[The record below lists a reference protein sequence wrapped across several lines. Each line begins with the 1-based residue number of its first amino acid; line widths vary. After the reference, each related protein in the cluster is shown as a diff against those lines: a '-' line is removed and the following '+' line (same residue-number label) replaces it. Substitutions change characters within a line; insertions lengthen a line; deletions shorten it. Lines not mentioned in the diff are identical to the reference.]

1 MDLIYTNQNREDIG
15 VLQDFSLD
23 LAFGSGENDFE
34 LTVSRENNVAQA
46 GCYIYIQGTE
56 YGGIIDA
63 VKSDT
68 GTAEV
73 TYSGRTWHG
82 ILNSKILEPDSGQ
95 AYLTVSGDANTVLS
109 TLIARMGLGALFQA
123 LSTPSGITVKSYQFD
138 RYVSGYNGILK
149 MLKTVGAK
157 LRIVHDGTNVV
168 ISAVPVTDYT
178 QDGVSDDQTALTVLK
193 TKNKVNHL
201 ICLGTGELADRMVIH
216 LYADA
221 AGNISRTQTFTGLE
235 EYTAVYDY
243 SSVESE
249 DDLVAGGTER
259 FKELLQQDQLDVNF
273 PESDD
278 IYSVGDIVGA
288 TDNVTGISIAVP
300 VTKKI
305 VKIEG
310 DLVSVTIETST
321 TTVSAQAS
329 TGTGGGGG
337 GSIGTMDYNQLENR
351 PTLNGKTL
359 EGDVD
364 ETDPTVPAW
373 AKNPVKPT
381 YTAADIATADNRSV
395 EAALAEKTNTS
406 VLPNDGN
413 GVKTKFRCA
422 KNGYTG
428 KNNPTRYYAL
438 CKFPVSNDGNYAS
451 AIVSGRIGG
460 WTYADMSYMHA
471 LIWNRDVPGITLID
485 IAGLNSQINN
495 VWKRCNLVMYVGS
508 DNTATVYIAVS
519 GTYVFDLDIKV
530 FQSTASILYDGTYST
545 IAPNGTLVVS
555 ASTASQRLELHGGKA
570 YMSGNELA
578 TTTAAKTATLTV
590 AGWTGSAPYVQSV
603 TITGLTDAK
612 KAMVYPV
619 YGSDTPANIALKE
632 ACGMVSFASR
642 SGSTLTFTCL
652 EDKPTVDIPIT
663 VEVYV

>member
-34 LTVSRENNVAQA
+34 LTVSRENNVADS

-95 AYLTVSGDANTVLS
+95 AYLTVSGDANTVLA
-109 TLIARMGLGALFQA
+109 TLIVRMGLGALFQA
-123 LSTPSGITVKSYQFD
+123 LSTPSGITVKTYQFD
-138 RYVSGYNGILK
+138 RYISGYNGILK

-157 LRIVHDGTNVV
+157 LRIVHNGTNVV
-168 ISAVPVTDYT
+168 VSAVSVTDYT

-259 FKELLQQDQLDVNF
+259 FRELLQQDQLDVNF

-310 DLVSVTIETST
+310 DLVSVAIETNTES
-321 TTVSAQAS
+321 VSAQAS
-329 TGTGGGGG
+329 TGTGGGSG
-337 GSIGTMDYNQLENR
+337 GSVGTMDYNQLENR
-351 PTLNGKTL
+351 PMLNGKTL

-381 YTAADIATADNRSV
+381 YTAAEVGAVTKDYVDGKRLTFYVALPANWTGSGPYKQTIAVEGILETDTPHITPMCYWGSDATDATAQAVS
-395 EAALAEKTNTS
+395 AEWAKVS
-406 VLPNDGN
+406 CAIAVGN
-413 GVKTKFRCA
+413 GIHFVCYKE
-422 KNGYTG
+422 
-428 KNNPTRYYAL
+428 P
-438 CKFPVSNDGNYAS
+438 
-451 AIVSGRIGG
+451 
-460 WTYADMSYMHA
+460 
-471 LIWNRDVPGITLID
+471 
-485 IAGLNSQINN
+485 
-495 VWKRCNLVMYVGS
+495 
-508 DNTATVYIAVS
+508 
-519 GTYVFDLDIKV
+519 
-530 FQSTASILYDGTYST
+530 
-545 IAPNGTLVVS
+545 
-555 ASTASQRLELHGGKA
+555 
-570 YMSGNELA
+570 
-578 TTTAAKTATLTV
+578 TTAAFV
-590 AGWTGSAPYVQSV
+590 IQ
-603 TITGLTDAK
+603 I
-612 KAMVYPV
+612 
-619 YGSDTPANIALKE
+619 
-632 ACGMVSFASR
+632 
-642 SGSTLTFTCL
+642 
-652 EDKPTVDIPIT
+652 
-663 VEVYV
+663 EVIR

>member
-95 AYLTVSGDANTVLS
+95 AYLTVSGDANTVLA
-109 TLIARMGLGALFQA
+109 TLINRMGLGELFKA

-149 MLKTVGAK
+149 MLKAVGAK
-157 LRIVHDGTNVV
+157 LRIFHNGTNVV
-168 ISAVPVTDYT
+168 VSAVPVTDYT

-193 TKNKVNHL
+193 AKNKVNHL
-201 ICLGTGELADRMVIH
+201 ICLGTGELADRMIIH

-221 AGNISRTQTFTGLE
+221 SGNISRTQTFTGLD

-249 DDLVAGGTER
+249 EDLVAGGTER

-278 IYSVGDIVGA
+278 IYSVGDIVGG

-321 TTVSAQAS
+321 ATVSAQAS
-329 TGTGGGGG
+329 TGGG
-337 GSIGTMDYNQLENR
+337 GSSGGGSEELIAGSGIAVEGWKISTAAAPYNILDNSYFPNPVNQDGISSVTASAWTRIIDRWRAFSQSGTAKLQADGILISGDFSQPISVSDSAKY
-351 PTLNGKTL
+351 NGKTL
-359 EGDVD
+359 
-364 ETDPTVPAW
+364 TFA
-373 AKNPVKPT
+373 AKIGGSVYCVSFSVNLDGSYHEDSV
-381 YTAADIATADNRSV
+381 AT
-395 EAALAEKTNTS
+395 
-406 VLPNDGN
+406 P
-413 GVKTKFRCA
+413 
-422 KNGYTG
+422 Y
-428 KNNPTRYYAL
+428 
-438 CKFPVSNDGNYAS
+438 
-451 AIVSGRIGG
+451 GRI
-460 WTYADMSYMHA
+460 
-471 LIWNRDVPGITLID
+471 
-485 IAGLNSQINN
+485 
-495 VWKRCNLVMYVGS
+495 
-508 DNTATVYIAVS
+508 YIAVGS
-519 GTYVFDLDIKV
+519 AKDLAVLIR
-530 FQSTASILYDGTYST
+530 
-545 IAPNGTLVVS
+545 N
-555 ASTASQRLELHGGKA
+555 
-570 YMSGNELA
+570 N
-578 TTTAAKTATLTV
+578 
-590 AGWTGSAPYVQSV
+590 TGSAVVEWAALYEGAYTTDTIPAYQPKGYAVERAECLRYRERVRVIGVISKGSYDGSVFRFGVNYSEKRVIPTISIVEFWSPGWYGQSDMGNVTVQV
-603 TITGLTDAK
+603 
-612 KAMVYPV
+612 
-619 YGSDTPANIALKE
+619 
-632 ACGMVSFASR
+632 
-642 SGSTLTFTCL
+642 
-652 EDKPTVDIPIT
+652 EDKFRAAICTDKAATAGLIAYCTVWVNADL
-663 VEVYV
+663 

>member
-1 MDLIYTNQNREDIG
+1 MDLIYTNRSREDIG

-95 AYLTVSGDANTVLS
+95 AYLTVSGDANTALA

-216 LYADA
+216 LYVDA
-221 AGNISRTQTFTGLE
+221 AGNISRTQTFTGLD

-249 DDLVAGGTER
+249 EDLVSGGVER
-259 FKELLQQDQLDVNF
+259 FKELLQQDQLDVDF

-310 DLVSVTIETST
+310 DLVSVSIETT
-321 TTVSAQAS
+321 TESVSAQAS
-329 TGTGGGGG
+329 AGGGSGGGGAAALIAG
-337 GSIGTMDYNQLENR
+337 DGIEISGRTISALPPVAGAGIAVDGRKISTVAPRNLLDNSDFRNPVNQRGQGSYSGAAYTIDRWRTWGSSDVV
-351 PTLNGKTL
+351 TLNSNGITISADALWQYLKETTPESGK
-359 EGDVD
+359 
-364 ETDPTVPAW
+364 
-373 AKNPVKPT
+373 T
-381 YTAADIATADNRSV
+381 YTAAVKLADGTISVASGVLQSTGYSFGNEHFSVGIDENNKSLYFGLKGGSYVWAALYIGEFTADTLPPYQSRGYAAELV
-395 EAALAEKTNTS
+395 E
-406 VLPNDGN
+406 
-413 GVKTKFRCA
+413 CM
-422 KNGYTG
+422 
-428 KNNPTRYYAL
+428 RYYELVRGGGAISHAEYSGAKVRL
-438 CKFPVSNDGNYAS
+438 GFSFFPKRVTPSIGIIEFWSPGYYGQSQMGNLTVDD
-451 AIVSGRIGG
+451 IN
-460 WTYADMSYMHA
+460 
-471 LIWNRDVPGITLID
+471 NRRATIISDNAGA
-485 IAGLNSQINN
+485 AGLYALYQF
-495 VWKRCNLVMYVGS
+495 
-508 DNTATVYIAVS
+508 AVS
-519 GTYVFDLDIKV
+519 ADI
-530 FQSTASILYDGTYST
+530 
-545 IAPNGTLVVS
+545 
-555 ASTASQRLELHGGKA
+555 
-570 YMSGNELA
+570 
-578 TTTAAKTATLTV
+578 
-590 AGWTGSAPYVQSV
+590 
-603 TITGLTDAK
+603 
-612 KAMVYPV
+612 
-619 YGSDTPANIALKE
+619 
-632 ACGMVSFASR
+632 
-642 SGSTLTFTCL
+642 
-652 EDKPTVDIPIT
+652 
-663 VEVYV
+663 

>member
-95 AYLTVSGDANTVLS
+95 AYLTVSGDANTVLA
-109 TLIARMGLGALFQA
+109 TLIVRMGLGALFQA
-123 LSTPSGITVKSYQFD
+123 LFTPSGITVKSYQFD

-157 LRIVHDGTNVV
+157 LRIVHNGTNVV
-168 ISAVPVTDYT
+168 VSAVPVTDYT

-243 SSVESE
+243 SNVESE

-310 DLVSVTIETST
+310 DLVSVTIETNTES
-321 TTVSAQAS
+321 VSVQAS
-329 TGTGGGGG
+329 TGGG
-337 GSIGTMDYNQLENR
+337 GSSGGGSEELIAGSGIAVEGRKISTAAAPYNILDNSDFTNPVNQRGQTTYTSTYGGYTIDRWITNASLTLNVNTSTVTALSSGNTQNEFYQKIANPDRLLGKAITFAIKTDIGTFVTNATVPSDFTESWAIIGTAVNTDFGQICVQMSDKSTHVILAVVAVKSGVGVTIHWAAVYEGNYTADTLPAYQPKGYAVELAECQRYYRYFDYVTASIPGDAYIWLS
-351 PTLNGKTL
+351 LNF
-359 EGDVD
+359 
-364 ETDPTVPAW
+364 PPMRTVPAFSTG
-373 AKNPVKPT
+373 ALYGGDNKPISGASIDGANASKTGVTTLHVTGNNGAPV
-381 YTAADIATADNRSV
+381 YM
-395 EAALAEKTNTS
+395 
-406 VLPNDGN
+406 
-413 GVKTKFRCA
+413 
-422 KNGYTG
+422 
-428 KNNPTRYYAL
+428 
-438 CKFPVSNDGNYAS
+438 
-451 AIVSGRIGG
+451 VSG
-460 WTYADMSYMHA
+460 
-471 LIWNRDVPGITLID
+471 
-485 IAGLNSQINN
+485 
-495 VWKRCNLVMYVGS
+495 
-508 DNTATVYIAVS
+508 
-519 GTYVFDLDIKV
+519 
-530 FQSTASILYDGTYST
+530 
-545 IAPNGTLVVS
+545 
-555 ASTASQRLELHGGKA
+555 
-570 YMSGNELA
+570 
-578 TTTAAKTATLTV
+578 
-590 AGWTGSAPYVQSV
+590 
-603 TITGLTDAK
+603 
-612 KAMVYPV
+612 
-619 YGSDTPANIALKE
+619 IALN
-632 ACGMVSFASR
+632 AD
-642 SGSTLTFTCL
+642 L
-652 EDKPTVDIPIT
+652 
-663 VEVYV
+663 

>member
-15 VLQDFSLD
+15 VLHDFSLD

-109 TLIARMGLGALFQA
+109 TLIVRMGLGALFQA
-123 LSTPSGITVKSYQFD
+123 LSTPSGITVKTYQFD
-138 RYVSGYNGILK
+138 RYISGYNGILK

-157 LRIVHDGTNVV
+157 LRIVHNGTNVV
-168 ISAVPVTDYT
+168 VSAVPVTDYT

-201 ICLGTGELADRMVIH
+201 ICLGTGELADRMVVH

-243 SSVESE
+243 SSVDNEE
-249 DDLVAGGTER
+249 DLISGGTER

-310 DLVSVTIETST
+310 DLVSVAIETNTES
-321 TTVSAQAS
+321 VSAQAS
-329 TGTGGGGG
+329 TGGG
-337 GSIGTMDYNQLENR
+337 GSSGGSEELIAGSGIAVEGRKISTAAAPYNILDNSDFRNPVNQDGISSVTASAWTRIIDRWRAYSQSGTAKLQADGILISGDFSQSISVSDGAKY
-351 PTLNGKTL
+351 NGKTL
-359 EGDVD
+359 
-364 ETDPTVPAW
+364 TFA
-373 AKNPVKPT
+373 AK
-381 YTAADIATADNRSV
+381 
-395 EAALAEKTNTS
+395 
-406 VLPNDGN
+406 
-413 GVKTKFRCA
+413 
-422 KNGYTG
+422 
-428 KNNPTRYYAL
+428 
-438 CKFPVSNDGNYAS
+438 
-451 AIVSGRIGG
+451 IGG
-460 WTYADMSYMHA
+460 SVYCVSISVNLDGSYHENSVA
-471 LIWNRDVPGITLID
+471 TPYGLIYII
-485 IAGLNSQINN
+485 
-495 VWKRCNLVMYVGS
+495 VGS
-508 DNTATVYIAVS
+508 AKDLAVLIRN
-519 GTYVFDLDIKV
+519 D
-530 FQSTASILYDGTYST
+530 
-545 IAPNGTLVVS
+545 
-555 ASTASQRLELHGGKA
+555 
-570 YMSGNELA
+570 
-578 TTTAAKTATLTV
+578 
-590 AGWTGSAPYVQSV
+590 TGSAVVEWAALYEGAYTTDTLPAYQPKGYAVERAECLRYREKVCVIGVISKGSYDGSVFRFGVNYSEKRVIPTISIVEFWSPGWYGQSDMGNVTVQV
-603 TITGLTDAK
+603 EDRFRAAICTDKAATAGL
-612 KAMVYPV
+612 
-619 YGSDTPANIALKE
+619 IAY
-632 ACGMVSFASR
+632 C
-642 SGSTLTFTCL
+642 
-652 EDKPTVDIPIT
+652 TVWVNADL
-663 VEVYV
+663 

>member
-15 VLQDFSLD
+15 VLHDFSLD

-95 AYLTVSGDANTVLS
+95 AYLTVSGDANTVLA
-109 TLIARMGLGALFQA
+109 TLIARMGLGALFKA
-123 LSTPSGITVKSYQFD
+123 LSTHSGITVKSYQFD

-149 MLKTVGAK
+149 MLKAVGAK
-157 LRIVHDGTNVV
+157 LRIVHNGTNVV

-221 AGNISRTQTFTGLE
+221 AGKISRTQTFTGLD

-249 DDLVAGGTER
+249 DDLVSGGTER

-310 DLVSVTIETST
+310 DLVSVAIETST
-321 TTVSAQAS
+321 ESVSAQAS
-329 TGTGGGGG
+329 TGGGGGGGG
-337 GSIGTMDYNQLENR
+337 GSTLTPGAVTTDILADGAVTNDKIADGTIDESKLSFSVPSLLDIYPVGAIYLSVSSTSPE
-351 PTLNGKTL
+351 TLFGGIWEQIQDRFLLAAGSSYPAGETGGEATHTLTTDEMPSHAHNFSRGNG
-359 EGDVD
+359 
-364 ETDPTVPAW
+364 
-373 AKNPVKPT
+373 T
-381 YTAADIATADNRSV
+381 YT
-395 EAALAEKTNTS
+395 
-406 VLPNDGN
+406 
-413 GVKTKFRCA
+413 
-422 KNGYTG
+422 GY
-428 KNNPTRYYAL
+428 
-438 CKFPVSNDGNYAS
+438 
-451 AIVSGRIGG
+451 AIVDMAESVNSKWGVHWETQSGYWCNNGQMQNTGG
-460 WTYADMSYMHA
+460 GAAH
-471 LIWNRDVPGITLID
+471 
-485 IAGLNSQINN
+485 NN
-495 VWKRCNLVMYVGS
+495 MPPYLAVYVWKR
-508 DNTATVYIAVS
+508 TA
-519 GTYVFDLDIKV
+519 
-530 FQSTASILYDGTYST
+530 
-545 IAPNGTLVVS
+545 
-555 ASTASQRLELHGGKA
+555 
-570 YMSGNELA
+570 
-578 TTTAAKTATLTV
+578 
-590 AGWTGSAPYVQSV
+590 
-603 TITGLTDAK
+603 
-612 KAMVYPV
+612 
-619 YGSDTPANIALKE
+619 
-632 ACGMVSFASR
+632 
-642 SGSTLTFTCL
+642 
-652 EDKPTVDIPIT
+652 
-663 VEVYV
+663 

>member
-95 AYLTVSGDANTVLS
+95 AYLTVSGDANTVLA

-123 LSTPSGITVKSYQFD
+123 LSTPSGITVKTYQFD
-138 RYVSGYNGILK
+138 RYISGYNGILK

-249 DDLVAGGTER
+249 DDLVAGGMER

-310 DLVSVTIETST
+310 DLVSVAIETNTES
-321 TTVSAQAS
+321 VSVQAS
-329 TGTGGGGG
+329 TGGG
-337 GSIGTMDYNQLENR
+337 GSSGGGSEELIAGSGIAVEGRKISTAAAPYNILDNSYFLNPVNQDGISSVTSPAWTRIIDRWRAFSQSGTI
-351 PTLNGKTL
+351 TLRADGILVSGDFSQPISVADSAKYNGKTL
-359 EGDVD
+359 
-364 ETDPTVPAW
+364 TFA
-373 AKNPVKPT
+373 AKIGGSVYCVSYSVNLDGS
-381 YTAADIATADNRSV
+381 YHEDSTATPYGRIYIVVGSNKDIA
-395 EAALAEKTNTS
+395 
-406 VLPNDGN
+406 VLI
-413 GVKTKFRCA
+413 R
-422 KNGYTG
+422 
-428 KNNPTRYYAL
+428 NN
-438 CKFPVSNDGNYAS
+438 
-451 AIVSGRIGG
+451 
-460 WTYADMSYMHA
+460 
-471 LIWNRDVPGITLID
+471 
-485 IAGLNSQINN
+485 
-495 VWKRCNLVMYVGS
+495 
-508 DNTATVYIAVS
+508 
-519 GTYVFDLDIKV
+519 
-530 FQSTASILYDGTYST
+530 
-545 IAPNGTLVVS
+545 
-555 ASTASQRLELHGGKA
+555 
-570 YMSGNELA
+570 
-578 TTTAAKTATLTV
+578 
-590 AGWTGSAPYVQSV
+590 TGSAVVEWAALYEGTYTTDTLPAYQPKGYAVERAECLRYREKVCVIGVISKGSYDGSV
-603 TITGLTDAK
+603 FRFGVNYSEKRVIPTISIVDFWSPGWYGQNDMGNVTAQVEDRFRAAIVTDKAATAGLVA
-612 KAMVYPV
+612 Y
-619 YGSDTPANIALKE
+619 
-632 ACGMVSFASR
+632 C
-642 SGSTLTFTCL
+642 
-652 EDKPTVDIPIT
+652 TVWVNADL
-663 VEVYV
+663 

>member
-1 MDLIYTNQNREDIG
+1 MDLIYTNQNRHDIG

-23 LAFGSGENDFE
+23 LAFGSSENDFE

-95 AYLTVSGDANTVLS
+95 AYLTVSGDANTVLA
-109 TLIARMGLGALFQA
+109 TLIARMGLGALFRA

-221 AGNISRTQTFTGLE
+221 AGNISRTQTFTGLD

-249 DDLVAGGTER
+249 DDLVSGGTER

-310 DLVSVTIETST
+310 DLVSVAIETNTES
-321 TTVSAQAS
+321 VSVQAS
-329 TGTGGGGG
+329 TGGG
-337 GSIGTMDYNQLENR
+337 GSSGGSEELIAGSGIAVEGRKISTAAAPRNLLDNSDFRNPVNQRGQGSYSGATYTIDRWRTWESSAVV
-351 PTLNGKTL
+351 TLNSNGITISADALWQYLKETTPESGK
-359 EGDVD
+359 
-364 ETDPTVPAW
+364 
-373 AKNPVKPT
+373 T
-381 YTAADIATADNRSV
+381 YTAAVKLADGTISVASGVLQSTGYSFGNEHFSVGIDENNKSLYFGLKGGSYVWAALYIGEFTADTLPLYQSRGYAAELV
-395 EAALAEKTNTS
+395 E
-406 VLPNDGN
+406 
-413 GVKTKFRCA
+413 CM
-422 KNGYTG
+422 
-428 KNNPTRYYAL
+428 RYYELVRGGGAISHAEYSGAKVRL
-438 CKFPVSNDGNYAS
+438 GFSFFPKRVTPSIGIIEFWSPGYYGQSQMGNLTVDD
-451 AIVSGRIGG
+451 IN
-460 WTYADMSYMHA
+460 
-471 LIWNRDVPGITLID
+471 NRRATIISDNAGA
-485 IAGLNSQINN
+485 AGLYALYQF
-495 VWKRCNLVMYVGS
+495 
-508 DNTATVYIAVS
+508 AVS
-519 GTYVFDLDIKV
+519 ADI
-530 FQSTASILYDGTYST
+530 
-545 IAPNGTLVVS
+545 
-555 ASTASQRLELHGGKA
+555 
-570 YMSGNELA
+570 
-578 TTTAAKTATLTV
+578 
-590 AGWTGSAPYVQSV
+590 
-603 TITGLTDAK
+603 
-612 KAMVYPV
+612 
-619 YGSDTPANIALKE
+619 
-632 ACGMVSFASR
+632 
-642 SGSTLTFTCL
+642 
-652 EDKPTVDIPIT
+652 
-663 VEVYV
+663 

>member
-1 MDLIYTNQNREDIG
+1 MDLIYTTQNREDIG
-15 VLQDFSLD
+15 VLHDFSLD

-46 GCYIYIQGTE
+46 GCYIFIQGTE

-95 AYLTVSGDANTVLS
+95 AYLTVSGDANTVLA
-109 TLIARMGLGALFQA
+109 TLIARMGLGALFRA

-221 AGNISRTQTFTGLE
+221 AGNISRTQTFTGLD

-249 DDLVAGGTER
+249 DDLVSGGTER

-278 IYSVGDIVGA
+278 IYNVGDIVGA

-310 DLVSVTIETST
+310 DLVSVSIETT
-321 TTVSAQAS
+321 TESVSAQAS
-329 TGTGGGGG
+329 AAGGSGGG
-337 GSIGTMDYNQLENR
+337 GSAALIAGDGIEINGRTISALPPIAGAGIAVDGRKISQTAPRNLLDNSDFRNPVNQR
-351 PTLNGKTL
+351 GQGSYSGATYTIDRWRTWGSSDVVTLNSNGITISADALWQYLKETTPESGK
-359 EGDVD
+359 
-364 ETDPTVPAW
+364 
-373 AKNPVKPT
+373 T
-381 YTAADIATADNRSV
+381 YTAAVKLADGTISVASGVLQSTGYSFGNEHFSVGIDENNKSLYFGLKGGSYVWAALYIGEFTADTLPPYQSRGYAAELV
-395 EAALAEKTNTS
+395 E
-406 VLPNDGN
+406 
-413 GVKTKFRCA
+413 CM
-422 KNGYTG
+422 
-428 KNNPTRYYAL
+428 RYYELVRGGGAISHAEYSGAKVRL
-438 CKFPVSNDGNYAS
+438 GFSFFPKRVTPSIGIIEFWSPGYYGQSQMGNLTVDD
-451 AIVSGRIGG
+451 IN
-460 WTYADMSYMHA
+460 
-471 LIWNRDVPGITLID
+471 NRRATIISDNAGA
-485 IAGLNSQINN
+485 AGLYALYQF
-495 VWKRCNLVMYVGS
+495 
-508 DNTATVYIAVS
+508 AVS
-519 GTYVFDLDIKV
+519 ADI
-530 FQSTASILYDGTYST
+530 
-545 IAPNGTLVVS
+545 
-555 ASTASQRLELHGGKA
+555 
-570 YMSGNELA
+570 
-578 TTTAAKTATLTV
+578 
-590 AGWTGSAPYVQSV
+590 
-603 TITGLTDAK
+603 
-612 KAMVYPV
+612 
-619 YGSDTPANIALKE
+619 
-632 ACGMVSFASR
+632 
-642 SGSTLTFTCL
+642 
-652 EDKPTVDIPIT
+652 
-663 VEVYV
+663 

>member
-34 LTVSRENNVAQA
+34 LTVSRENNVADS

-68 GTAEV
+68 VTAEV

-95 AYLTVSGDANTVLS
+95 AYLTVSGDTNTVLS
-109 TLIARMGLGALFQA
+109 TLIVRMGLGALFQA
-123 LSTPSGITVKSYQFD
+123 LSTPSGITVKTYQFD

-168 ISAVPVTDYT
+168 VSAVPVTDYT

-201 ICLGTGELADRMVIH
+201 ICLGTGELADRMVVH

-249 DDLVAGGTER
+249 EDLISGGTER
-259 FKELLQQDQLDVNF
+259 FRELLQQDQLDVNF

-278 IYSVGDIVGA
+278 IYDVGDIVGA

-310 DLVSVTIETST
+310 DLVSVAIETNTES
-321 TTVSAQAS
+321 VSAQAS
-329 TGTGGGGG
+329 TGGG
-337 GSIGTMDYNQLENR
+337 GSSGGSEELIAGSGIAVEGRKISTVAAPHNLLDNSDFRNPVAQAGIPGMHGTMRYAIDR
-351 PTLNGKTL
+351 
-359 EGDVD
+359 
-364 ETDPTVPAW
+364 W
-373 AKNPVKPT
+373 
-381 YTAADIATADNRSV
+381 IA
-395 EAALAEKTNTS
+395 
-406 VLPNDGN
+406 
-413 GVKTKFRCA
+413 
-422 KNGYTG
+422 
-428 KNNPTRYYAL
+428 
-438 CKFPVSNDGNYAS
+438 
-451 AIVSGRIGG
+451 
-460 WTYADMSYMHA
+460 
-471 LIWNRDVPGITLID
+471 
-485 IAGLNSQINN
+485 
-495 VWKRCNLVMYVGS
+495 
-508 DNTATVYIAVS
+508 NTATVTQQKNCLRASGETWTVELRQYIDDVSTLHGKTLTFAVKLRS
-519 GTYVFDLDIKV
+519 PMTNVYIGVFPSDNNGFI
-530 FQSTASILYDGTYST
+530 DGTYR
-545 IAPNGTLVVS
+545 TLWFN
-555 ASTASQRLELHGGKA
+555 ASTDWSVALVQCTIPAEATALYVAINNPNEGVDNYYEVEWAALYEGAYTADTLPKYQPKGYAAEELECKRYFGRIDSWSIVPGVITWENKL
-570 YMSGNELA
+570 
-578 TTTAAKTATLTV
+578 TLTV
-590 AGWTGSAPYVQSV
+590 PYPVKMRVNPTATVAKGSIIVDGEYININETPSAVVSYYGYLNVRFDTAITGSHTSRSAVFAP
-603 TITGLTDAK
+603 
-612 KAMVYPV
+612 
-619 YGSDTPANIALKE
+619 SDTALYFN
-632 ACGMVSFASR
+632 AD
-642 SGSTLTFTCL
+642 L
-652 EDKPTVDIPIT
+652 
-663 VEVYV
+663 

>member
-1 MDLIYTNQNREDIG
+1 MDLIYTTQKREDIG
-15 VLQDFSLD
+15 VLHDFSLD
-23 LAFGSGENDFE
+23 LAFGSSENDFE

-95 AYLTVSGDANTVLS
+95 AYLTVSGDANTVLA
-109 TLIARMGLGALFQA
+109 TLIVRMGLGALFRA
-123 LSTPSGITVKSYQFD
+123 LSTPSGITVKTYQFD

-243 SSVESE
+243 SSVENEE
-249 DDLVAGGTER
+249 DLISGGTER
-259 FKELLQQDQLDVNF
+259 FRELLQQDQLDVNF

-310 DLVSVTIETST
+310 DLVSVSIETT
-321 TTVSAQAS
+321 TESVSAQAS
-329 TGTGGGGG
+329 AAGGSGGG
-337 GSIGTMDYNQLENR
+337 GSAALIAGDGIEINGRTISALPPIAGAGIAVDGRKISQTAPRNLLDNSDFRNPVNQR
-351 PTLNGKTL
+351 GQGSYSGATYTIDRWRTWGSSDVVTLNSNGITISADALWQYLKETTPESGK
-359 EGDVD
+359 
-364 ETDPTVPAW
+364 
-373 AKNPVKPT
+373 T
-381 YTAADIATADNRSV
+381 YTAAVKLADGTISVASGVLQSTGYSFGNEHFSVGIDENNKSLYFGLKGGSYVWAALYIGEFTADTLPPYQSRGYAAELV
-395 EAALAEKTNTS
+395 E
-406 VLPNDGN
+406 
-413 GVKTKFRCA
+413 CM
-422 KNGYTG
+422 
-428 KNNPTRYYAL
+428 RYYELVRGGGAISHAEYSGAKVRL
-438 CKFPVSNDGNYAS
+438 GFSFFPKRVTPSIGIIEFWSPGYYGQSQMGNLTVDD
-451 AIVSGRIGG
+451 IN
-460 WTYADMSYMHA
+460 
-471 LIWNRDVPGITLID
+471 NRRATIISDNAGA
-485 IAGLNSQINN
+485 AGLYALYQF
-495 VWKRCNLVMYVGS
+495 
-508 DNTATVYIAVS
+508 AVS
-519 GTYVFDLDIKV
+519 ADI
-530 FQSTASILYDGTYST
+530 
-545 IAPNGTLVVS
+545 
-555 ASTASQRLELHGGKA
+555 
-570 YMSGNELA
+570 
-578 TTTAAKTATLTV
+578 
-590 AGWTGSAPYVQSV
+590 
-603 TITGLTDAK
+603 
-612 KAMVYPV
+612 
-619 YGSDTPANIALKE
+619 
-632 ACGMVSFASR
+632 
-642 SGSTLTFTCL
+642 
-652 EDKPTVDIPIT
+652 
-663 VEVYV
+663 

>member
-1 MDLIYTNQNREDIG
+1 MDLIYTNQNRQDIG
-15 VLQDFSLD
+15 VLHDFSLD

-95 AYLTVSGDANTVLS
+95 AYLTVSGDANTVLA
-109 TLIARMGLGALFQA
+109 TLINRMRLGALFQA

-168 ISAVPVTDYT
+168 VSAVPVTDYT

-193 TKNKVNHL
+193 TKNTVNHL

-221 AGNISRTQTFTGLE
+221 AGNISRTQTFTGLD

-243 SSVESE
+243 SSVGSE

-259 FKELLQQDQLDVNF
+259 FRELLQQDQLDVNF

-310 DLVSVTIETST
+310 DLVSVAIETNTES
-321 TTVSAQAS
+321 VSVQAS
-329 TGTGGGGG
+329 TGGG
-337 GSIGTMDYNQLENR
+337 GSSGGGSEELIAGSGIAVEGRKISTAAAPYNILDNSDFRNPVNQRGQTSYTSTYGGYTIDRWIANAALTLNVNTSTVTALSSGNTQNEFYQKIANPDRLLGKAITFAIKTDIGTFVTNVTVPSDFAESWAIIGTAVDTDFGQIRVQMSDNSTHVILAVVAVKSGVGVTIHWAALYEGEYTAD
-351 PTLNGKTL
+351 TLPAYQPKGYAVERAECLRYHEKVCVIGVISKGSYDGSVFRFGVNYSEKR
-359 EGDVD
+359 VI
-364 ETDPTVPAW
+364 PTVSIVEFWSPGW
-373 AKNPVKPT
+373 YGQSDMGNVTVQVEDKFR
-381 YTAADIATADNRSV
+381 AAICTDKAATAGLIAYCTVWVN
-395 EAALAEKTNTS
+395 
-406 VLPNDGN
+406 
-413 GVKTKFRCA
+413 
-422 KNGYTG
+422 
-428 KNNPTRYYAL
+428 
-438 CKFPVSNDGNYAS
+438 
-451 AIVSGRIGG
+451 
-460 WTYADMSYMHA
+460 AD
-471 LIWNRDVPGITLID
+471 L
-485 IAGLNSQINN
+485 
-495 VWKRCNLVMYVGS
+495 
-508 DNTATVYIAVS
+508 
-519 GTYVFDLDIKV
+519 
-530 FQSTASILYDGTYST
+530 
-545 IAPNGTLVVS
+545 
-555 ASTASQRLELHGGKA
+555 
-570 YMSGNELA
+570 
-578 TTTAAKTATLTV
+578 
-590 AGWTGSAPYVQSV
+590 
-603 TITGLTDAK
+603 
-612 KAMVYPV
+612 
-619 YGSDTPANIALKE
+619 
-632 ACGMVSFASR
+632 
-642 SGSTLTFTCL
+642 
-652 EDKPTVDIPIT
+652 
-663 VEVYV
+663 

>member
-95 AYLTVSGDANTVLS
+95 AYLTVSGDANTVLA
-109 TLIARMGLGALFQA
+109 TLIVRMGLGALFQA
-123 LSTPSGITVKSYQFD
+123 LSTPSGITVKTYQFD
-138 RYVSGYNGILK
+138 RYISGYNGILK

-157 LRIVHDGTNVV
+157 LRIVHTGTNVV
-168 ISAVPVTDYT
+168 VSAVPVTDYT

-243 SSVESE
+243 SSVDNEE
-249 DDLVAGGTER
+249 DLISGGTER

-321 TTVSAQAS
+321 ATVSAQAS
-329 TGTGGGGG
+329 TGGG
-337 GSIGTMDYNQLENR
+337 GSSGGGSEELIAGSGIAVEGRKISAVAPRNLLDNSDFRNPVNQRGQSSYSGATYTIDRWRTWESSAVV
-351 PTLNGKTL
+351 TLNSNGITISADALWQYLKETTPEAGKTH
-359 EGDVD
+359 
-364 ETDPTVPAW
+364 
-373 AKNPVKPT
+373 
-381 YTAADIATADNRSV
+381 TAAVKLADGTISVASGVLQSTGYSFGNEHFSVGIDENNKSLYFGLKGGSYVWAALYIGEFTADTLPPYQSRGYAAELV
-395 EAALAEKTNTS
+395 E
-406 VLPNDGN
+406 
-413 GVKTKFRCA
+413 CM
-422 KNGYTG
+422 
-428 KNNPTRYYAL
+428 RYYELVRGGGAISHAEYSGAKVL
-438 CKFPVSNDGNYAS
+438 LGFSFFPKRATPSIGIIEFWSPGYYGQSQMGNLTVDD
-451 AIVSGRIGG
+451 IN
-460 WTYADMSYMHA
+460 
-471 LIWNRDVPGITLID
+471 NRRATIISDNAGA
-485 IAGLNSQINN
+485 AGLYALYQF
-495 VWKRCNLVMYVGS
+495 
-508 DNTATVYIAVS
+508 AVS
-519 GTYVFDLDIKV
+519 ADI
-530 FQSTASILYDGTYST
+530 
-545 IAPNGTLVVS
+545 
-555 ASTASQRLELHGGKA
+555 
-570 YMSGNELA
+570 
-578 TTTAAKTATLTV
+578 
-590 AGWTGSAPYVQSV
+590 
-603 TITGLTDAK
+603 
-612 KAMVYPV
+612 
-619 YGSDTPANIALKE
+619 
-632 ACGMVSFASR
+632 
-642 SGSTLTFTCL
+642 
-652 EDKPTVDIPIT
+652 
-663 VEVYV
+663 

>member
-15 VLQDFSLD
+15 VLHDFSLD

-95 AYLTVSGDANTVLS
+95 AYFTVSGDANTVLA

-123 LSTPSGITVKSYQFD
+123 LSTPSGITVKTYQFD

-201 ICLGTGELADRMVIH
+201 ICLGAGELADRMVIH

-221 AGNISRTQTFTGLE
+221 AGNISRTQTFTGLD

-259 FKELLQQDQLDVNF
+259 FKELLQQDQLDVDF

-310 DLVSVTIETST
+310 DLVSVAIETNTES
-321 TTVSAQAS
+321 VSAQAS
-329 TGTGGGGG
+329 TGGG
-337 GSIGTMDYNQLENR
+337 GSSGGGSEELIAGSGIAVEGRKISTAAAPYNILDNSDFRNPVNQDGISSVTASAWTRIIDRWRAYSQSGTAKLQADGILISGDFSQPISVSDSAKY
-351 PTLNGKTL
+351 NGKTL
-359 EGDVD
+359 
-364 ETDPTVPAW
+364 TFA
-373 AKNPVKPT
+373 AKIGGNV
-381 YTAADIATADNRSV
+381 YCVSFHVNLDGSHHEDSVAT
-395 EAALAEKTNTS
+395 
-406 VLPNDGN
+406 P
-413 GVKTKFRCA
+413 
-422 KNGYTG
+422 Y
-428 KNNPTRYYAL
+428 
-438 CKFPVSNDGNYAS
+438 
-451 AIVSGRIGG
+451 GRI
-460 WTYADMSYMHA
+460 Y
-471 LIWNRDVPGITLID
+471 IV
-485 IAGLNSQINN
+485 
-495 VWKRCNLVMYVGS
+495 VGS
-508 DNTATVYIAVS
+508 AKDLAV
-519 GTYVFDLDIKV
+519 LIR
-530 FQSTASILYDGTYST
+530 
-545 IAPNGTLVVS
+545 N
-555 ASTASQRLELHGGKA
+555 
-570 YMSGNELA
+570 N
-578 TTTAAKTATLTV
+578 
-590 AGWTGSAPYVQSV
+590 TGSAVVEWAALYEGAYTTDTLPAYQPKGYAVERAECLRYREKVRVIGVISKGSYDGSVFRFGVNYSEKRVIPTISIVEFWSPGWYGQSDMGNVTVQVEGKSMAAIC
-603 TITGLTDAK
+603 TDKAATAGLVA
-612 KAMVYPV
+612 Y
-619 YGSDTPANIALKE
+619 
-632 ACGMVSFASR
+632 C
-642 SGSTLTFTCL
+642 
-652 EDKPTVDIPIT
+652 TVWVNADL
-663 VEVYV
+663 

>member
-109 TLIARMGLGALFQA
+109 TLIVRMGLGALFQA

-138 RYVSGYNGILK
+138 RYISGYNGILK

-157 LRIVHDGTNVV
+157 LRIAHNGTNVV

-201 ICLGTGELADRMVIH
+201 ICLGTGELADRMVVH

-221 AGNISRTQTFTGLE
+221 AGNISRTQTFTGLN

-259 FKELLQQDQLDVNF
+259 FRELLQQDQLDVNF

-321 TTVSAQAS
+321 ATVSAQAS
-329 TGTGGGGG
+329 TGGG
-337 GSIGTMDYNQLENR
+337 GSGGSVGTMDYNQLENR

-373 AKNPVKPT
+373 AKNPAKPT
-381 YTAADIATADNRSV
+381 YTAAEVGAVTKDYVDGKRLTFYVALPANWTGSGPYKQTIAVEGILETDTPHITPMCYWGSDATDATAQAVSAEWAKV
-395 EAALAEKTNTS
+395 SCAIAA
-406 VLPNDGN
+406 GN
-413 GVKTKFRCA
+413 GIHFVCYKE
-422 KNGYTG
+422 
-428 KNNPTRYYAL
+428 P
-438 CKFPVSNDGNYAS
+438 
-451 AIVSGRIGG
+451 
-460 WTYADMSYMHA
+460 
-471 LIWNRDVPGITLID
+471 
-485 IAGLNSQINN
+485 
-495 VWKRCNLVMYVGS
+495 
-508 DNTATVYIAVS
+508 
-519 GTYVFDLDIKV
+519 
-530 FQSTASILYDGTYST
+530 
-545 IAPNGTLVVS
+545 
-555 ASTASQRLELHGGKA
+555 
-570 YMSGNELA
+570 
-578 TTTAAKTATLTV
+578 TTAAFV
-590 AGWTGSAPYVQSV
+590 IQ
-603 TITGLTDAK
+603 I
-612 KAMVYPV
+612 
-619 YGSDTPANIALKE
+619 
-632 ACGMVSFASR
+632 
-642 SGSTLTFTCL
+642 
-652 EDKPTVDIPIT
+652 
-663 VEVYV
+663 EVIR

>member
-95 AYLTVSGDANTVLS
+95 AYLTVSGDANTVLA

-123 LSTPSGITVKSYQFD
+123 LSAPSGITVKSYQFD
-138 RYVSGYNGILK
+138 RYISGYNGILK
-149 MLKTVGAK
+149 MLKTVVAK
-157 LRIVHDGTNVV
+157 LRIVHNGTNVV

-201 ICLGTGELADRMVIH
+201 ICLGNGELADRMVIH

-221 AGNISRTQTFTGLE
+221 AGNISQTQTFTGLE

-249 DDLVAGGTER
+249 EDLVAGGTER
-259 FKELLQQDQLDVNF
+259 FKELLQQDQLDVDF

-321 TTVSAQAS
+321 ESVSAQAS
-329 TGTGGGGG
+329 TGGG
-337 GSIGTMDYNQLENR
+337 GSGGGSEELIAGSGIAVEGRKISTAAAPYNILDNSDFTNPVNQRGQTTYTSTYGGYTIDRWITNASLTLNVNTSTVTALSSGNTQNEFYQKIANPDRLLGKAITFAIKTDIGTFVTNA
-351 PTLNGKTL
+351 
-359 EGDVD
+359 
-364 ETDPTVPAW
+364 TVPSDFTESW
-373 AKNPVKPT
+373 AIIGTAVNTDFGQIRVQMSDKSTHAILAVVAVKSGVGVTIHWAALYEGEYTTDTLPAYQPKGHAAEELECKRYFGRIDSWSIVPGVITWENKLTLTVPYPVKM
-381 YTAADIATADNRSV
+381 RV
-395 EAALAEKTNTS
+395 
-406 VLPNDGN
+406 
-413 GVKTKFRCA
+413 
-422 KNGYTG
+422 
-428 KNNPTRYYAL
+428 NP
-438 CKFPVSNDGNYAS
+438 
-451 AIVSGRIGG
+451 
-460 WTYADMSYMHA
+460 
-471 LIWNRDVPGITLID
+471 
-485 IAGLNSQINN
+485 
-495 VWKRCNLVMYVGS
+495 
-508 DNTATVYIAVS
+508 TATVAKGSIIVDGEYININETPSA
-519 GTYVFDLDIKV
+519 
-530 FQSTASILYDGTYST
+530 
-545 IAPNGTLVVS
+545 VVS
-555 ASTASQRLELHGGKA
+555 YYGYLNVRFDTAI
-570 YMSGNELA
+570 
-578 TTTAAKTATLTV
+578 
-590 AGWTGSAPYVQSV
+590 TGSHTSRSAVFAP
-603 TITGLTDAK
+603 
-612 KAMVYPV
+612 
-619 YGSDTPANIALKE
+619 SDTALYFN
-632 ACGMVSFASR
+632 AD
-642 SGSTLTFTCL
+642 L
-652 EDKPTVDIPIT
+652 
-663 VEVYV
+663 

>member
-1 MDLIYTNQNREDIG
+1 MDLIYTKQNREDIG

-82 ILNSKILEPDSGQ
+82 ILNSKILEPDAGQ
-95 AYLTVSGDANTVLS
+95 AYLTVSGDANTVLA
-109 TLIARMGLGALFQA
+109 TLINRMGLGALFQA

-157 LRIVHDGTNVV
+157 LRIFHNGTNVV
-168 ISAVPVTDYT
+168 VSAVPVTDYT

-201 ICLGTGELADRMVIH
+201 ICLGAGELADRMVIH

-221 AGNISRTQTFTGLE
+221 AGNISRTQAFTGLD

-249 DDLVAGGTER
+249 EDLVAGGTER

-310 DLVSVTIETST
+310 DLVSVAIETNTES
-321 TTVSAQAS
+321 VSAQAS
-329 TGTGGGGG
+329 TGGG
-337 GSIGTMDYNQLENR
+337 GSSGGGSEELIAGSGIAVEGRKISTAAAPYNLLDNSYF
-351 PTLNGKTL
+351 LNPVNQDGISSVTS
-359 EGDVD
+359 
-364 ETDPTVPAW
+364 PAW
-373 AKNPVKPT
+373 
-381 YTAADIATADNRSV
+381 
-395 EAALAEKTNTS
+395 
-406 VLPNDGN
+406 
-413 GVKTKFRCA
+413 
-422 KNGYTG
+422 
-428 KNNPTRYYAL
+428 TRIIDRWRA
-438 CKFPVSNDGNYAS
+438 FSQ
-451 AIVSGRIGG
+451 SG
-460 WTYADMSYMHA
+460 
-471 LIWNRDVPGITLID
+471 
-485 IAGLNSQINN
+485 
-495 VWKRCNLVMYVGS
+495 
-508 DNTATVYIAVS
+508 
-519 GTYVFDLDIKV
+519 
-530 FQSTASILYDGTYST
+530 
-545 IAPNGTLVVS
+545 
-555 ASTASQRLELHGGKA
+555 
-570 YMSGNELA
+570 
-578 TTTAAKTATLTV
+578 TATLRTDGILV
-590 AGWTGSAPYVQSV
+590 SGDFSQPISIADSAKY
-603 TITGLTDAK
+603 
-612 KAMVYPV
+612 
-619 YGSDTPANIALKE
+619 N
-632 ACGMVSFASR
+632 
-642 SGSTLTFTCL
+642 
-652 EDKPTVDIPIT
+652 
-663 VEVYV
+663 